1 VEFEWDPRKEA
12 ANRTKHGVAF
22 TEAMTIFGDPF
33 ELTRPDPLHSE
44 DEDRFLS
51 VGLSSSNRL
60 LLVSYAERGKRL
72 RLISARQ
79 VSSQEKKQYE
89 SRRP

>member
-1 VEFEWDPRKEA
+1 
-12 ANRTKHGVAF
+12 
-22 TEAMTIFGDPF
+22 MTIFGDPF